1 MASSPKHFSFF
12 FLLLLFFAPLEVM
25 SRESKFFS
33 KLTHYT
39 VVLDPKLPVTKTPTP
54 APAPT
59 PEVILAAPEL
69 APVPFSPVA
78 TPVSS
83 PELAPVVPAPAPGL
97 APVVLTPGPTPEVL
111 VETQNE
117 YGYNRYGNDHGSNQ
131 EFPSKQETPTTTDL
145 ESEILTEELTGGEG
159 FERSNNYENNGN
171 GYRAYSSRQNGY
183 VKGYNNNRYHQTEQ
197 QGMSDTRFL
206 ENGRYFHNVKNENE
220 NRYWNENENGNRNE
234 NNYYNNGYETEERN
248 SRNVFDSMEEYE
260 KYQESRGYV
269 P

>member
-54 APAPT
+54 APAP
-59 PEVILAAPEL
+59 EVILAAPEL

-97 APVVLTPGPTPEVL
+97 APVVLTPGPAPEVL

-131 EFPSKQETPTTTDL
+131 EFPSKQQTPTTTDL

-183 VKGYNNNRYHQTEQ
+183 VKGYNNNGYHQTEQ

-206 ENGRYFHNVKNENE
+206 ENGRYFHN
-220 NRYWNENENGNRNE
+220 
-234 NNYYNNGYETEERN
+234 ERN